1 MQYTQPTRDVLGKS
15 TEGFLTLGTSRGPPG
30 DLQGTLRRPTKKID
44 DLMKK
49 VFSDAIF
56 FVLHTYYCF
65 LLKKQIFICCKW
77 GRPRYIY
84 RTQLRDQMIGS
95 FDDVPGTSL
104 IYVFKIQ
111 LRNIL
116 NLLWQFTQAFIVNWG
131 SETFGE
137 QYSNLNNKN

>member
-1 MQYTQPTRDVLGKS
+1 MQYSL
-15 TEGFLTLGTSRGPPG
+15 F
-30 DLQGTLRRPTKKID
+30 
-44 DLMKK
+44 
-49 VFSDAIF
+49 
-56 FVLHTYYCF
+56 YYCF